1 MSIGV
6 TSVCLA
12 CHFNKNVKK
21 AQTMGDEK
29 AATAFA
35 KDLMRL
41 YLNAP
46 DYASSPYF
54 SGDVEELYRKH
65 FHLSGDRYGTEKRE
79 SNLFALSQLPRVEKL
94 IKSQPDPLLAAL
106 KFAIQGNYI
115 DYSALND
122 TVSMDTLEKML
133 DEALDMVLPC
143 ETYEK
148 LCSDLQKAKT
158 LLILTD
164 NAGEIAFDRLLGETL
179 QETFPKLSITYCV
192 RGGNVLND
200 ATREDAAFVGI
211 RFPVIDSGIH
221 IAGTVPEELGEAA
234 KTAFETADVILAKGM
249 GNTETLF
256 GCGKNVYYAFLVKCE
271 WFRRIFDKPQFT
283 PMLVRELDKQT
294 LAQ

>member
-1 MSIGV
+1 MSIGI

-21 AQTMGDEK
+21 AQAMGDEK
-29 AATAFA
+29 TATEFA

-41 YLNAP
+41 YLDAP
-46 DYASSPYF
+46 AYASSPYF
-54 SGDVEELYRKH
+54 SGDVERLYQKH
-65 FHLSGDRYGTEKRE
+65 FGLSGDRYGAEKRE
-79 SNLFALSQLPRVEKL
+79 SNLFAISQLPRVETL
-94 IKSQPDPLLAAL
+94 VRAQADPLLAAL

-122 TVSMDTLEKML
+122 SVSMDTLEKML
-133 DEALDMVLPC
+133 DEALNMALPA

-148 LCSDLQKAKT
+148 LCADLAKAGN

-164 NAGEIAFDRLLGETL
+164 NAGEIAFDKLLGEIL
-179 QETFPKLSITYCV
+179 QEQYPNLSVTYCV

-200 ATREDAAFVGI
+200 ATREDASFVGI
-211 RFPVIDSGIH
+211 RFPVIDSGVN
-221 IAGTVPEELGEAA
+221 IAGTVPEELGADA
-234 KTAFETADVILAKGM
+234 KAAFETADVILSKGM

-256 GCGKNVYYAFLVKCE
+256 GCGKNVYYAFLIKCE
-271 WFRRIFDKPQFT
+271 WFRKIFDKPQFT

-294 LAQ
+294 LAK